1 MMQEVGDAIQLLQK
15 ALTLAPE
22 KAVAPVK
29 QATQL
34 LLQALKDN
42 QGNDPDKGGG
52 G

>member
-1 MMQEVGDAIQLLQK
+1 MMQEVGDAIQLLQT
-15 ALTLAPE
+15 ALTMAPE

-42 QGNDPDKGGG
+42 QGSEKDPGGG
-52 G
+52 